1 MRRAR
6 PTRRGA
12 EPAGSLPRRR
22 VIVAAVL
29 AAPAV
34 GAAETVAPPI
44 TFGIGTYGMPSLAP
58 ATALDL
64 VADTGFDSIEIAA
77 LADSPTAPE
86 HLAPPLRHDLRARL
100 AGRGLVLSALME
112 NLPPAADDTVHRG
125 QLDRLARAAALAR
138 DLAPDT
144 VPLVQTILG
153 GGRWDDV
160 RGLFAERLAA
170 WRDLAARETF
180 RIAIKPHRFGALST
194 PALARQLLAELG
206 DPSCLGIVF
215 DESHLVHRGIDLAEA
230 LATARPCLLHVAV
243 KDAEQRDGT
252 VAFALPGATGTPDH
266 AALLRRLVAAGYAG
280 DVCCE
285 VSSQISKHPGYAP
298 AAAARQCHRAL
309 TAACAAAGIGR
320 RR

>member
-1 MRRAR
+1 V
-6 PTRRGA
+6 
-12 EPAGSLPRRR
+12 PRRR
-22 VIVAAVL
+22 LLVAAVL

-34 GAAETVAPPI
+34 GAAEAVAPPI
-44 TFGIGTYGMPSLAP
+44 TLGIGTYGMPSLDP
-58 ATALDL
+58 AAAVDL

-77 LADSPTAPE
+77 LADWPTAPE
-86 HLAPPLRHDLRARL
+86 RLSAATRHDLGARL
-100 AGRGLVLSALME
+100 AGRGLVVSALME
-112 NLPPAADDTVHRG
+112 HLPPAADDTVHRG
-125 QLDRLARAAALAR
+125 QLERLARAAALAR

-160 RGLFAERLAA
+160 RGVFAERLAA
-170 WRDLAARETF
+170 WRDLAAREGF

-194 PALARQLLAELG
+194 PALARQLLGALG
-206 DPSCLGIVF
+206 DPPCLGIVY
-215 DESHLVHRGIDLAEA
+215 DESHLVFRGIDLAEA
-230 LATARPCLLHVAV
+230 LATARPCLFHVAV

-252 VAFALPGATGTPDH
+252 VGFALPGATGTPDH

-285 VSSQISKHPGYAP
+285 VSSQISKHPGYDP
-298 AAAARQCHRAL
+298 AAAARQCHGAMVA
-309 TAACAAAGIGR
+309 TCVAAGIGR